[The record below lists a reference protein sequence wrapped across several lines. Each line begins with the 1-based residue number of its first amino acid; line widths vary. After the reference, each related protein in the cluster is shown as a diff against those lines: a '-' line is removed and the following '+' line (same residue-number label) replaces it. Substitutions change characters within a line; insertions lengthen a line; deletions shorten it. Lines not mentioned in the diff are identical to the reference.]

1 MTHRQ
6 TGVFPLHHGAN
17 SSLNN
22 FRIDMSNLFVHLFSD
37 LFGADRKGIFY
48 VCTNQLPNRR
58 ERQPKTSG

>member
-6 TGVFPLHHGAN
+6 TGMLLTYHGAK

-22 FRIDMSNLFVHLFSD
+22 FRIDMSNIFVHLFSD
-37 LFGADRKGIFY
+37 LSGVDRKGIFY

-58 ERQPKTSG
+58 ERQSKASG